1 MQACRAKSFWIGD
14 AVLRRKPKEAPAE
27 QKAFGYFWSLPPEE
41 QESLIE
47 YVHVRST
54 VQEQRK
60 ADRADNA
67 EVAAYVKAKVKTGSE
82 EEWQALIAEFGFSL
96 SFFDRWKARGVSSVG
111 DIAIELDTLKETDK
125 RKTRQAQLDWL
136 REQIEMRT
144 RGLRWTDFATKWS
157 SSIDEGVGTVEDLI
171 GQVG

>member
-1 MQACRAKSFWIGD
+1 M
-14 AVLRRKPKEAPAE
+14 LRRKPKEAPAE
-27 QKAFGYFWSLPPEE
+27 QEAFGYFWSLPTEE

-47 YVHVRST
+47 YVRST

-82 EEWQALIAEFGFSL
+82 EELQALITEFGFGL
-96 SFFDRWKARGVSSVG
+96 SFFDRWKARGVCSVG
-111 DIAIELDTLKETDK
+111 DIAIELDKLKETDK

-157 SSIDEGVGTVEDLI
+157 SSLDEGVGTVEDLV